1 MIIHLTITGYIL
13 MILAVIHISFPRY
26 FNWRKEL
33 KDVSMINRQM
43 MYIHTLFIG
52 LVVFLMGA
60 LCVSAPAELLNTSLG
75 KKVCL
80 GLAAF
85 WTTRFVIQ
93 FIGYS
98 PKLWK
103 GKPFETSMH
112 ILFSILWAYIS
123 CVFLIACWNV
133 YS

>member
-1 MIIHLTITGYIL
+1 MIIHLTITGYVL

-85 WTTRFVIQ
+85 WTTRLVIQ

-103 GKPFETSMH
+103 GKSFETSMH

>member
-13 MILAVIHISFPRY
+13 MILAIIHISFPRY

-60 LCVSAPAELLNTSLG
+60 LCVSSPAELLNTSLG
-75 KKVCL
+75 KKICL

-85 WTTRFVIQ
+85 WVTRLVIQ

-98 PKLWK
+98 PRLWK
-103 GKPFETSMH
+103 GRSFETSMH
-112 ILFSILWAYIS
+112 ILFSILWTYIS
-123 CVFLIACWNV
+123 CVFVIACWNV